1 MTKPTN
7 IDAEQHDD
15 SLQELAEADERECAS
30 KKPLWWRIL
39 KGTAI
44 TVSTLAVVLIV
55 AGVLLWN
62 FGGMSGSVH
71 PELLAQYDHMVASGQ
86 APPIQK
92 RFVIG
97 IPGCQCH
104 STDPVLTAQ
113 HTRRHMNE
121 CGACHNTK
129 PAHMEPG
136 IL

>member
-1 MTKPTN
+1 MTEPTN
-7 IDAEQHDD
+7 IDAEKYAD
-15 SLQELAEADERECAS
+15 SEQEFDEAEAPECAP
-30 KKPLWWRIL
+30 KKPLWRRIL

-44 TVSTLAVVLIV
+44 TVVTLIIVLIV

-71 PELLAQYDHMVASGQ
+71 PELLTQYNQMVASGQ

-121 CGACHNTK
+121 CGACHSTK